1 MELCPRPSII
11 GKKKSG
17 QREKLATTCDKALFD
32 LLMAKY
38 EEGYS
43 ISHIVD
49 SALWQFFDRPEL
61 SFQKT
66 DKAE

>member
-1 MELCPRPSII
+1 MV
-11 GKKKSG
+11 KKKKQG
-17 QREKLATTCDKALFD
+17 QREKLATTVDIVLFNR
-32 LLMAKY
+32 LNELYAK
-38 EEGYS
+38 GYS

-66 DKAE
+66 DKTE